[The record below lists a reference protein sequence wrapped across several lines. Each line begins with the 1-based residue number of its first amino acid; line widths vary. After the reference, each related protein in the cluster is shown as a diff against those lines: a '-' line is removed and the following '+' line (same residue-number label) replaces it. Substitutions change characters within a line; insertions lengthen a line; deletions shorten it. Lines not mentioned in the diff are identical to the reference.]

1 MTEEEFSELSAKVLT
16 NEATEE
22 EVASHRSACKE
33 NEEFGNAFEDMKTAS
48 GILGENAPYFEA
60 MDSKDP
66 EIPELLLEQLVDE
79 VAEKKSSSEPQVGKD
94 DNLVNFWVK
103 LSMPIAAVLA
113 IVFFINR
120 GGETDGD
127 VLAGGSP
134 VKPTPTNPAD
144 GSYEVASLGVEFGRW
159 KDEVVRG
166 ENEDKDWVPDSIEK
180 SYFENKTERN
190 EWIDGVADKI
200 RVWIDEDEAKVM
212 ILRPGQKQAD
222 PIDLLFEPDKQ
233 KSQLIELMKALS
245 FPREG
250 VRHEVLESD
259 TLSGIAETHES
270 TIDWIINAN
279 GLNAENPL
287 VPGSRIFIPK
297 PD

>member
-1 MTEEEFSELSAKVLT
+1 MTEEEFSELSAKVLIG
-16 NEATEE
+16 EATEE
-22 EVASHRSACKE
+22 EVASHRSACEE
-33 NEEFGNAFEDMKTAS
+33 NEEFGDAFEDMKTAS
-48 GILGENAPYFEA
+48 GILGENAPYSEA

-127 VLAGGSP
+127 VVAGGSP

-200 RVWIDEDEAKVM
+200 RVWIDEDEAKIM

-233 KSQLIELMKALS
+233 KSQLVELMKALS

-259 TLSGIAETHES
+259 TLSGIAETHGS
-270 TIDWIINAN
+270 TIDWILNAN